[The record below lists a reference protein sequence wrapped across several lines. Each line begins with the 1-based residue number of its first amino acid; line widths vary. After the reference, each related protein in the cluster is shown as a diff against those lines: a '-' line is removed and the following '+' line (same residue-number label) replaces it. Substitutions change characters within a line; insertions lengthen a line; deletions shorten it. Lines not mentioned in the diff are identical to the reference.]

1 MSDVYPQPQENVSI
15 DMRRLRTL
23 CQALKR
29 CTGRTSWYDMKNSF
43 PYLWDLPNKEYWRV
57 KGVSDKTHRTLP
69 GLAVRRKSVS
79 DTDLEGVQLLI
90 LVPCYPEIV
99 HLPGALNSA
108 PHDHSMCVTLTCRK
122 TCALCPCGHR
132 ENALPT
138 LLSPHLPVLLSDSL
152 HYYILAASEAAPHRA
167 KGPSGKRGASVW
179 SQNWKSRAW
188 GEG

>member
-1 MSDVYPQPQENVSI
+1 MTWK
-15 DMRRLRTL
+15 TL
-23 CQALKR
+23 FHICGIFQIRNIEESKECQTRHTEL
-29 CTGRTSWYDMKNSF
+29 SQ
-43 PYLWDLPNKEYWRV
+43 
-57 KGVSDKTHRTLP
+57 

-79 DTDLEGVQLLI
+79 DTDLEGVQS
-90 LVPCYPEIV
+90 LVLVSCYPEIV

-108 PHDHSMCVTLTCRK
+108 PHDHSMWVTLTCRK

-138 LLSPHLPVLLSDSL
+138 LLSPYLPVLLSDSL

-179 SQNWKSRAW
+179 SQNWKSRTW